1 MIIRYSLPPVNLTFG
16 ILYYSHNTIKR
27 NQMADPIV
35 AGAQGAVNTLKAA
48 QGASKQLSS
57 VVTDQQADMEKA
69 VQQQHIQR
77 MKAKAEQEYL
87 ATMAEFKAYEKYQ
100 KEKAHQQKIEQLKLE
115 AIKKYGKA
123 AWAEVE
129 ATKAKMEK
137 ERAEELK
144 FMDKDRQ
151 KQAQLF
157 WWCMTAAALVTYFFK
172 LYKL

>member
-1 MIIRYSLPPVNLTFG
+1 VIIRYSQDLVNLTFG

-57 VVTDQQADMEKA
+57 VVMDQQADMEKA
-69 VQQQHIQR
+69 VQQQHINR

-87 ATMAEFKAYEKYQ
+87 ATLAEFRAYEKYQ

-137 ERAEELK
+137 ERADELK

-151 KQAQLF
+151 KQVQVF